1 MNLKGILKDKSDSLK
16 LFYFFLIVT
25 ISSFVGILISSII
38 SPTEIDSLLNENIFR
53 LKMSQLIA
61 SLFIFIVP
69 SVVLSYFT
77 FNESLNIFGFKRG
90 LKRQNI
96 QIILLIMIFI
106 QPFVI
111 FCVQINSSILE
122 SISEYIP
129 VIYKQMKIMED
140 RATELTEFLL
150 QMNTTG
156 DLFFNIFLIALIPA
170 IGEELFFRGI
180 IQQKLE
186 NILAPHLSVFITSF
200 IFSAIHFQFFG
211 FLPRLFL
218 GMILGY
224 LFLYSRNLWASIFAH
239 FINNA
244 MGVLLMYS
252 SFKDNLSFDITE
264 IPNIEVSPLQGLFS
278 ILVVFFFIF
287 LYRKINMDKII

>member
-53 LKMSQLIA
+53 LKISQLIA

-90 LKRQNI
+90 LKRQNLL
-96 QIILLIMIFI
+96 IILLIMIFI

-122 SISEYIP
+122 SISDYIP

-150 QMNTTG
+150 QMNTIG

-180 IQQKLE
+180 IQKKLE

-264 IPNIEVSPLQGLFS
+264 IPNIEVSPFQGLFS
-278 ILVVFFFIF
+278 VLVVFFFIY

>member
-16 LFYFFLIVT
+16 LFYFFLIVI

-90 LKRQNI
+90 LKRQNL

-111 FCVQINSSILE
+111 FCVQINSSVLD

-129 VIYKQMKIMED
+129 AIYKQMKIMED

-150 QMNTTG
+150 QMNTIG

-180 IQQKLE
+180 IQQKLK
-186 NILAPHLSVFITSF
+186 NILTPHLSVFITSF

-211 FLPRLFL
+211 FLPRFFL

-224 LFLYSRNLWASIFAH
+224 LFLYSRNLWTSIFAH

-244 MGVLLMYS
+244 LGVLLMYS
-252 SFKDNLSFDITE
+252 SFKDNLSFDVTKV
-264 IPNIEVSPLQGLFS
+264 PNIEVSPLLASFS
-278 ILVVFFFIF
+278 ILVVFFFIY

>member
-16 LFYFFLIVT
+16 LFYFFLIVI

-77 FNESLNIFGFKRG
+77 SNKSSNIFGFKSG
-90 LKRQNI
+90 LKRQNLL
-96 QIILLIMIFI
+96 IILLIMIFI
-106 QPFVI
+106 QPFVV
-111 FCVQINSSILE
+111 FCVQINTSFLD

-129 VIYKQMKIMED
+129 VIYKQMKTMED
-140 RATELTEFLL
+140 RATELTEFFL
-150 QMNTTG
+150 QMNSIG

-180 IQQKLE
+180 IQQKLK
-186 NILAPHLSVFITSF
+186 NILTPHLSVFITSF

-211 FLPRLFL
+211 FLPRFFL

-224 LFLYSRNLWASIFAH
+224 LFLYSRNLWTSIFAH

-244 MGVLLMYS
+244 LGVLLMYS
-252 SFKDNLSFDITE
+252 SFKDNLSFDVTKV
-264 IPNIEVSPLQGLFS
+264 PNIEVSPLLASFS
-278 ILVVFFFIF
+278 ILVVFFFIY